1 MALVQPHDWFSIIVT
16 IIGLLCCLSKHGWKE
31 VPLTLPYMSIK
42 DDNYYSC
49 VTILFD
55 TYSVV
60 LLGPLIVNSLSK
72 ACAA

>member
-1 MALVQPHDWFSIIVT
+1 
-16 IIGLLCCLSKHGWKE
+16 
-31 VPLTLPYMSIK
+31 MSIK